1 MAINRASSI
10 VAIATVAAIAAG
22 AWLAGVPG
30 QAGTAE
36 AKELRVA
43 HFMSPKHPMHRF
55 LMAPMAERLNE
66 VSGGKLTMKIYPAG
80 ALGKGPREQYNRA
93 VDGIAD
99 VTFGLAG
106 YTSPQFP
113 RTLLAEL
120 PDYAP
125 TPLGATE
132 KMWAALDKHISPDF
146 KDVKLLAMWVN
157 DAASIMTREKP
168 VRTLADLKGMKIR
181 APSKLAAGLLR
192 AWGAVPQT
200 MPVTKVY
207 TSMQTGVID
216 GVYIGA
222 SGIRPFKLTEVAK
235 YFTVGLPPS
244 YAAFYLIMNKG
255 AWNGLSADE
264 KAMLDKVSGLK
275 ASLEAA
281 EAYADDGAAGVKL
294 VEKVGRELIR
304 LSPEQTKEFRA
315 AAKPYIRQVLAERE
329 KMGIAA
335 GEIYGSVPTN

>member
-1 MAINRASSI
+1 MPIDRGNRI
-10 VAIATVAAIAAG
+10 VTLALVVAVAAG
-22 AWLAGVPG
+22 AWLGGAAGQTG
-30 QAGTAE
+30 AAE

-55 LMAPMAERLNE
+55 LMAPMAKRLGE

-120 PDYAP
+120 PDFAA
-125 TPLGATE
+125 TPVAATR
-132 KMWAALDKHISPDF
+132 KMWAAYPEHISPDF

-157 DAASIMTREKP
+157 DAAILMTREKP
-168 VRTLADLKGMKIR
+168 IRSMADLKGMKIR

-222 SGIRPFKLTEVAK
+222 SGIRPFKLAEVAK

-255 AWNGLSADE
+255 KWNGLSADE

-275 ASLEAA
+275 ASVEAA
-281 EAYADDGAAGVKL
+281 EAYASVGKAGVAM

-304 LSPEQTKEFRA
+304 LSASQTAEFRA
-315 AAKPYIRQVLAERE
+315 AAKPYIQQVLAERE
-329 KMGIAA
+329 KKGIAA
-335 GEIYGSVPTN
+335 GKIYGSVPTN